1 LSAPRIAYCED
12 RPSAAKEGYEMRRGL
27 LVVLLAGMVAAI
39 WTAAGNTSGDKTSAV
54 TDHAAAGTSVTISN
68 EQGATW
74 TCGFNPMSA
83 DLVDWSFGP
92 VYEPLVFVDELKS
105 GATTP
110 WLASKYVWSNHNK
123 TITFTI
129 RPGVKW
135 SDGKPLTAADV
146 VYTFQLIKK
155 NSALDLQAVWSVLKS
170 VTRSGNKVT
179 FKFKTAAVPYFYY
192 IAGQQ
197 PIVPQHIWQSIKNPV
212 NFKDPHPVGS
222 GPFTMNSCSPQ
233 VMKYTKNPNYWQKGL
248 PKIDT
253 VYYPAYTSNDP
264 ANQDLASGK
273 AQWGSQFIPSINNFY
288 LSRSKDN
295 HYWFPPVANVSVFIN
310 LKNPILKDV
319 AIRRAMAYAIDRAR
333 VSKIGEYGYEPPGNQ
348 TGIVTPTFKS
358 WLNKKL
364 ANKFTY
370 NPAKAK
376 QILTK
381 AGYKFSGGVFHTKS
395 GKPLSFTMINIGGYS
410 DWVASAQIVISN
422 LKAIGIKVTPSNLS
436 STTYNNDNYNGKFE
450 LSYNGNEAGGPA
462 PYYELRQELYSPNS
476 APIGKLASSNWE
488 RYYNKKVD
496 SLFEAY
502 AATTSSAKQHS
513 IINQIE
519 AAMVRDVPIIPIT
532 EGVDWYQYNT
542 KSISGWV
549 TQQNPYAKPAAYEVP
564 DWGVLLLHLKPKG

>member
-1 LSAPRIAYCED
+1 
-12 RPSAAKEGYEMRRGL
+12 MRRGL
-27 LVVLLAGMVAAI
+27 LVVLLAGAVAAV
-39 WTAAGNTSGDKTSAV
+39 WTAIGSGSGDKTSAV
-54 TDHAAAGTSVTISN
+54 TNHAAAGTSVTISN

-74 TCGFNPMSA
+74 TCGYNPLNAS
-83 DLVDWSFGP
+83 LVDWSFGP
-92 VYEPLVFVDELKS
+92 IYESLVFVDALKS
-105 GATTP
+105 GKATP
-110 WLASKYVWSNHNK
+110 WLAKKYAWANHDK
-123 TITFTI
+123 KLTFTM
-129 RPGVKW
+129 RSGVKW
-135 SDGKPLTAADV
+135 SDGKPLTAGDV
-146 VYTFQLIKK
+146 LFTFKLMKK
-155 NSALDLQAVWSVLKS
+155 YPATDLQAVWSVLKS

-192 IAGQQ
+192 VAGQT
-197 PIVPQHIWQSIKNPV
+197 PIVAQHLWKSVKNPV

-222 GPFTMNSCSPQ
+222 GPFTMSSCSPQ
-233 VMKYTKNPNYWQKGL
+233 VMKYAKNPHYWQKGL

-310 LKNPILKDV
+310 LKNSILKDV
-319 AIRRAMAYAIDRAR
+319 AIRRAMAYAIDRSR
-333 VSKIGEYGYEPPGNQ
+333 VSKIGEYGYEPAGNQ
-348 TGIVTPTFKS
+348 TGIVTPTFKT

-364 ANKFTY
+364 ANQFSYT
-370 NPAKAK
+370 PAKAK
-376 QILTK
+376 QSLTK

-462 PYYELRQELYSPNS
+462 PYYE
-476 APIGKLASSNWE
+476 
-488 RYYNKKVD
+488 
-496 SLFEAY
+496 
-502 AATTSSAKQHS
+502 
-513 IINQIE
+513 
-519 AAMVRDVPIIPIT
+519 
-532 EGVDWYQYNT
+532 
-542 KSISGWV
+542 
-549 TQQNPYAKPAAYEVP
+549 
-564 DWGVLLLHLKPKG
+564 